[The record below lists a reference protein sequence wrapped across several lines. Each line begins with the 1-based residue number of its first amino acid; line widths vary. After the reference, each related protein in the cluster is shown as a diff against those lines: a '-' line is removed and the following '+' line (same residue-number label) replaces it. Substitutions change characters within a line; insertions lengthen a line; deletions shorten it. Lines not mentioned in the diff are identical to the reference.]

1 MALAVGGSEI
11 ETRYRATILEAQSG
25 KEVFS
30 LNVLWLALGI
40 PICHTGVKDIFQKVL
55 ILWLSV
61 TKQSL
66 VLLQDHSS
74 FLVHS
79 PLMISVYLSGRHQAC
94 LFWKYTS

>member
-11 ETRYRATILEAQSG
+11 EIHYRVTIVEAQSG
-25 KEVFS
+25 KEVF
-30 LNVLWLALGI
+30 LLKILWLALGI
-40 PICHTGVKDIFQKVL
+40 PICHTGVKEIFQKVL

-61 TKQSL
+61 KQSL

-79 PLMISVYLSGRHQAC
+79 PLMISAYLSRRHQDC